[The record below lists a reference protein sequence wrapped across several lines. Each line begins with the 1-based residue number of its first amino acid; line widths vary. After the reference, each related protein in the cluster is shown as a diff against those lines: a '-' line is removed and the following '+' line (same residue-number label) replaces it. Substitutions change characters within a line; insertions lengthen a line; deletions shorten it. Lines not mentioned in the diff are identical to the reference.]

1 MPDSDRRSRPNVSAT
16 PGGYG
21 PLDYTG
27 SPPASGA
34 WREGDPVG
42 ERLFVDI
49 GGFRTES
56 GVELPSVTVAYQT
69 WGTLAPDGA
78 NAVYVAHA
86 LTGDSHVTG
95 EAGPGHA
102 TAGWWSGLVGPGRPI
117 DTDRWFV
124 VCANVLGGCQGTT
137 GPSSQAPDGQPW
149 GSRFPT
155 VTVGDMVDVEHRFT
169 EHLGIADW
177 ALMLGPSLGGMRVL
191 EWMVRYPE
199 RVRSGLVLGST
210 AAVTADQIG
219 THNAQI
225 EAIRMDPRF
234 RGGDYYDAAPG
245 DGPHRGMGLA
255 RRIAHLTYRSETE
268 LDLRFGRGG
277 QTDEDPYG
285 FDAVSGRGRFA
296 VESYL
301 DHHAEKLARRFDA
314 NTYIALTE
322 AMTLFDLGRGR
333 GGVATALAGIHAPL
347 TVVGIDSDRLFP
359 LRLQAELAELTP
371 GSDELH
377 VLRSP
382 YGHDG
387 FLVEDD
393 QVGEFIGHAL
403 TRIRSGQQGRRR
415 TA

>member
-1 MPDSDRRSRPNVSAT
+1 MSNSRD
-16 PGGYG
+16 GHE
-21 PLDYTG
+21 LDFTTG
-27 SPPASGA
+27 LPPASAA

-42 ERLFVDI
+42 DRKFLDL
-49 GGFRTES
+49 GSFRTES
-56 GVELPSVTVAYQT
+56 GFEFPNVRVAYET
-69 WGTLAPDGA
+69 WGTPAPDGS
-78 NAVYVAHA
+78 NAIYVAHA
-86 LTGDSHVTG
+86 LTGDSHVSG
-95 EAGPGHA
+95 HPGPGHISG
-102 TAGWWSGLVGPGRPI
+102 GWWAGLVGPGRPI

-137 GPSSQAPDGQPW
+137 GPSSLAPDGRPW

-155 VTVGDMVDVEHRFT
+155 ITVGDMVQVEHAVSRY
-169 EHLGIADW
+169 LGIDQW

-191 EWMVRYPE
+191 EWLARFPEQVRG
-199 RVRSGLVLGST
+199 GLVLGST

-219 THNAQI
+219 THTAQI
-225 EAIRMDPRF
+225 EAIRMDPAF
-234 RGGDYYDAAPG
+234 RGGDYYDAPRG
-245 DGPHRGMGLA
+245 QGPHRGMGLA

-268 LDLRFGRGG
+268 LDLRFGRSG
-277 QTDEDPYG
+277 QAQEDPYAFG
-285 FDAVSGRGRFA
+285 EDSPGAFHSVGRGRFA

-301 DHHAEKLARRFDA
+301 DHHADKLARRFDA

-333 GGVATALAGIHAPL
+333 GGVTAALSTIHAPL

-371 GSDELH
+371 GADDLH

-393 QVGEFIGHAL
+393 QVGTFIAHAL
-403 TRIRSGQQGRRR
+403 ERVRSDHGGTRSV
-415 TA
+415 

>member
-1 MPDSDRRSRPNVSAT
+1 MSDGSI
-16 PGGYG
+16 
-21 PLDYTG
+21 DYAG
-27 SPPASGA
+27 LPPASAA
-34 WREGDPVG
+34 WRKGDPVG
-42 ERLFVDI
+42 DRRFLSVGDFP
-49 GGFRTES
+49 TES
-56 GVELPSVTVAYQT
+56 GLVIPDVTVAYET
-69 WGTLAPDGA
+69 WGDLAEDGH
-78 NAVYVAHA
+78 NAVYVCHA

-95 EAGPGHA
+95 PAGPGHV

-137 GPSSQAPDGQPW
+137 GPASTAPDGTPW

-155 VTVGDMVDVEHRFT
+155 VTVADMVEVERALSDA
-169 EHLGIADW
+169 LGIQEW
-177 ALMLGPSLGGMRVL
+177 AMMLGPSLGGMRVL

-199 RVRSGLVLGST
+199 RVRGGLVLGST

-219 THNAQI
+219 THTAQI
-225 EAIRMDPRF
+225 EAIRMDSRF
-234 RGGDYYDAAPG
+234 RGGDYYNAEPG
-245 DGPHRGMGLA
+245 DGPHRGLGVA

-268 LDLRFGRGG
+268 LDLRFGRGA
-277 QTDEDPYG
+277 QASEDPYAFMAAVDG
-285 FDAVSGRGRFA
+285 SPTDATSRGRFA

-322 AMTLFDLGRGR
+322 AMSLFDLGRGR
-333 GGVATALAGIHAPL
+333 GGVASALSTIHAPL

-371 GSDELH
+371 GADELH

-387 FLVEDD
+387 FLVEDE
-393 QVGEFIGHAL
+393 QVGSFINHAL
-403 TRIRSGQQGRRR
+403 DRVQADHGWNR
-415 TA
+415 T